1 MQSPM
6 LSIEKLQFQFS
17 NKSPNESQLFI
28 EKLSLNKGESLLV
41 LGDNA
46 SGKSVLA
53 QILSGGITGY
63 QGRVDLTEKFTT
75 LSFELEAETLAQD
88 RLNDRS
94 DFMEEGIDNGRTA
107 LEIIIDD
114 NPFLQHDLDEI
125 IILLAI
131 EKLLEKPFKILST
144 GETRKVLMARALLL
158 KPTVMLLDEP
168 YAGLDIGSQAHLSH
182 VLNSLVA
189 QGISIILFDFYHKTL
204 PTSIDN
210 LVYMQNGKI
219 VLSGNRSEV
228 IATEQWQE
236 LNENHYSLPHYLPDC
251 LQYDHLEKSTPL
263 VSVNNVS
270 VSFDQKPIFSAVNWQ
285 FEQGQHW
292 RIIGPN
298 GCGKSTLLAMISGDS
313 PKAYGKD
320 IHLFGVKRGSGE
332 SIWDIK
338 RHYGLVSAQLHRDY
352 RVSTTLIKVV
362 LSGFYDS
369 IGLYDNPSRQQ
380 VIIARQWLVLLGLD
394 QHENTYFNQLSYGEQ
409 RLVLIARAV
418 VKLPMI
424 LILDEPCQGLDN
436 HNRDKVLALMDYI
449 AANSKTHL
457 LFVSHDI
464 RDQLKCISHE
474 LEFMEK
480 NNDPECEVSEENDD
494 ENALGYITKI
504 NKKLTTLF

>member
-1 MQSPM
+1 M
-6 LSIEKLQFQFS
+6 LSIEQLNFQLA
-17 NKSPNESQLFI
+17 NKSQLFI
-28 EKLSLNKGESLLV
+28 PQLSLKQGESLLV

-53 QILSGGITGY
+53 QILAGDITDY
-63 QGRVDLTEKFTT
+63 QGSVVLTEKFTT

-107 LEIIIDD
+107 LDVIIDGNAFIQD
-114 NPFLQHDLDEI
+114 DLDEI
-125 IILLAI
+125 IALLAI

-144 GETRKVLMARALLL
+144 GETRKVLMARALML
-158 KPTVMLLDEP
+158 KPQVMLLDEP
-168 YAGLDIGSQAHLSH
+168 YAGLDIGSQAHLSD

-189 QGISIILFDFYHKTL
+189 QGISIILFDFYHQTL
-204 PTSIDN
+204 PSSIEK
-210 LVYMQNGKI
+210 LVYLQQGEI
-219 VLSGNRSEV
+219 VLSGKRKDV
-228 IATEQWQE
+228 IATEQWQK

-251 LQYDHLEKSTPL
+251 LQYDHLEKNTPL
-263 VSVNNVS
+263 VALNKVS
-270 VSFDQKPIFSAVNWQ
+270 VSFEQKPVFSELNWH

-352 RVSTTLIKVV
+352 RVSATLIEVV

-369 IGLYDNPSRQQ
+369 IGLYDSPNRQQ
-380 VIIARQWLVLLGLD
+380 VNIARQWLVLLGLE
-394 QHENTYFNQLSYGEQ
+394 QHEKTYFKQLSYGEQ

-418 VKLPMI
+418 VKMPMI

-464 RDQLKCISHE
+464 RDQLQCITHE
-474 LEFMEK
+474 LEFVVPQSSDKIVES
-480 NNDPECEVSEENDD
+480 DSENF
-494 ENALGYITKI
+494 LGYMTKITK
-504 NKKLTTLF
+504 K

>member
-1 MQSPM
+1 MQSPI
-6 LSIEKLQFQFS
+6 LSIEQLHFQLS
-17 NKSPNESQLFI
+17 NKSPLSIDE
-28 EKLSLNKGESLLV
+28 LSLKQGESLLV

-53 QILSGGITGY
+53 QILAGDITGY
-63 QGRVDLTEKFTT
+63 QGSVVLTGKFTT

-94 DFMEEGIDNGRTA
+94 DFMEEGVDNGRTA

-114 NPFLQHDLDEI
+114 NAFLAEDLDEI
-125 IILLAI
+125 IALLAI

-144 GETRKVLMARALLL
+144 GETRKVLMARALML
-158 KPTVMLLDEP
+158 KPQVMLLDEP
-168 YAGLDIGSQAHLSH
+168 YAGLDIGSQAHLSN

-189 QGISIILFDFYHKTL
+189 RGISIILFDFYHQTL
-204 PTSIDN
+204 PSSIEN
-210 LVYMQNGKI
+210 LVYMKSGKI
-219 VLSGNRSEV
+219 VLSGKRSEI
-228 IATEQWQE
+228 IATEQWQQ
-236 LNENHYSLPHYLPDC
+236 LNENHYSLPHHLPDC
-251 LQYDHLEKSTPL
+251 LQYDHLEKNTPL
-263 VSVNNVS
+263 VAVNNVS
-270 VSFDQKPIFSAVNWQ
+270 VSFDQKPIFNAVNWQ

-380 VIIARQWLVLLGLD
+380 VIIARQWLVLLGLE

-449 AANSKTHL
+449 AENSKTQL

-464 RDQLKCISHE
+464 RDQLKCITHE
-474 LEFMEK
+474 LEFVTEK
-480 NNDPECEVSEENDD
+480 SAGENP
-494 ENALGYITKI
+494 LGYTTKITK
-504 NKKLTTLF
+504 K